1 MKVVLSPDIGYCKGV
16 LRSIEIAREATS
28 LGLPVYT
35 LGMIVHNEYTVD
47 KLQKEGIV
55 PIGPEQARTLTDC
68 VLVVSA
74 HGADPR
80 LLDELDPSVVV
91 KDATCPVVANIHR
104 YASSAK
110 EEGKQLV
117 VLGDPD
123 HTEVK
128 GIVAR
133 AGECT
138 VISDQ
143 TQIEGFELQNGAV
156 VVAQSTLS
164 PEKYE
169 VLVKKIE
176 ERAKNE
182 RKSLVFQKTIC
193 YNTLERRRQ
202 SLILAK
208 QVDAMLVV
216 GSRRSSNTKAL
227 VELCKEACPQT
238 YWLESAEQ
246 TENLKKGNQISV
258 LGVTTGTSTPLESV
272 TEVLA
277 NMSNQ
282 EEAIKGEEVNTVDA
296 AAEVSSAP
304 VKEEAKPITTME
316 EALQQMVEIK
326 PGTRL
331 KCVVDS
337 VNEDGLVVNC
347 GQKKDGFIAAE
358 NAGLEEY
365 NPEAF
370 HVGDTFFAK
379 VIANTSN
386 DKSMLALSKK
396 AVDEQAA
403 AKAAKDEAEKEML
416 AGKFDVVV
424 EKVVKGGLLASKGD
438 YTVFIPASHIEL
450 DPIPVAEGEN
460 DEEKLNALKEVVGK
474 YVGQTITV
482 KKLPPKKEEDEE
494 RAQRS
499 KRIVASRKM
508 VLLAERKAAAIERK
522 KAYAARLAKEEQ
534 EKKDIFEA
542 NKDRFELNNIVPGTV
557 KKFTNFGV
565 FVNVYGFDCLCPSS
579 EISWVRSANPQDVLT
594 QGQEYEFLIIKVD
607 PENFKVTLSYKQIQ
621 RQPYEVAAEKYPV
634 GSIVKGKVQSIV
646 KFGAFVSIEPG
657 IDGLVHISNISH
669 DKVESAEDV
678 LHVGDEIEAKVISF
692 NDNRI
697 ALSIKDLNPAPEG
710 ERRERP
716 SKRKFDRPQQTERK
730 PRRQEDNLMSEEER
744 ENIASYGNGSSATN
758 NAFADM
764 LKGLDLSSDGEGNE

>member
-1 MKVVLSPDIGYCKGV
+1 
-16 LRSIEIAREATS
+16 
-28 LGLPVYT
+28 
-35 LGMIVHNEYTVD
+35 MI
-47 KLQKEGIV
+47 L
-55 PIGPEQARTLTDC
+55 
-68 VLVVSA
+68 
-74 HGADPR
+74 
-80 LLDELDPSVVV
+80 
-91 KDATCPVVANIHR
+91 
-104 YASSAK
+104 
-110 EEGKQLV
+110 
-117 VLGDPD
+117 LGDPD
-123 HTEVK
+123 HAEVK
-128 GIVAR
+128 GVVAR
-133 AGECT
+133 AGEY
-138 VISDQ
+138 VVLSREEQLDD
-143 TQIEGFELQNGAV
+143 FELRNDAILI
-156 VVAQSTLS
+156 AQSTIA
-164 PEKYE
+164 PEKYDIFI
-169 VLVKKIE
+169 KKIKN
-176 ERAKNE
+176 RAKNE
-182 RKSLVFQKTIC
+182 GKSLVIQKTIC
-193 YNTLERRRQ
+193 YNILERRRISQ
-202 SLILAK
+202 GLAERC
-208 QVDAMLVV
+208 DAVLVV
-216 GSRRSSNTKAL
+216 GSRLSANTKAL
-227 VELCKEACPQT
+227 FDLCKGTCPET
-238 YWLESAEQ
+238 YLVECAEDAKSIK
-246 TENLKKGNQISV
+246 NLKGISA
-258 LGVTTGTSTPLESV
+258 LGVVTGTSTPMELI

-282 EEAIKGEEVNTVDA
+282 EEAIKGEEVNVVDA

-326 PGTRL
+326 PGTKL
-331 KCVVDS
+331 KCIVDS

-358 NAGLEEY
+358 NTGLEEY
-365 NPEAF
+365 NPENF
-370 HVGDTFFAK
+370 HKGDTFLAK

-396 AVDEQAA
+396 AVDEQEAI
-403 AKAAKDEAEKEML
+403 KAAKDEAEKEL
-416 AGKFDVVV
+416 LSGKFDVVV
-424 EKVVKGGLLASKGD
+424 EKVVKGGLLANKGD
-438 YTVFIPASHIEL
+438 FTVFVPASHIEL
-450 DPIPVAEGEN
+450 DPIPVPEGAS
-460 DEEKLNALKEVVGK
+460 DEEKLAALQEACEK

-482 KKLPPKKEEDEE
+482 KRLPPKKDEDPEK
-494 RAQRS
+494 AARS
-499 KRIVASRKM
+499 RRIVASRKM

-522 KAYAARLAKEEQ
+522 RAYAARLAKEEQ

-607 PENFKVTLSYKQIQ
+607 PENFKVTLSFKQIQ

-697 ALSIKDLNPAPEG
+697 ALSIKDLTPAPEG
-710 ERRERP
+710 AERP
-716 SKRKFDRPQQTERK
+716 QRAKSNKKFERPAPQERK
-730 PRRQEDNLMSEEER
+730 PRRPEDNLMSDEER
-744 ENIASYGNGSSATN
+744 ENMAAYSNGGQATN

-764 LKGLDLSSDGEGNE
+764 LKGLDLAEDGEDK

>member
-1 MKVVLSPDIGYCKGV
+1 
-16 LRSIEIAREATS
+16 
-28 LGLPVYT
+28 
-35 LGMIVHNEYTVD
+35 MI
-47 KLQKEGIV
+47 
-55 PIGPEQARTLTDC
+55 
-68 VLVVSA
+68 
-74 HGADPR
+74 
-80 LLDELDPSVVV
+80 
-91 KDATCPVVANIHR
+91 
-104 YASSAK
+104 
-110 EEGKQLV
+110 
-117 VLGDPD
+117 
-123 HTEVK
+123 
-128 GIVAR
+128 
-133 AGECT
+133 
-138 VISDQ
+138 
-143 TQIEGFELQNGAV
+143 
-156 VVAQSTLS
+156 
-164 PEKYE
+164 
-169 VLVKKIE
+169 
-176 ERAKNE
+176 
-182 RKSLVFQKTIC
+182 
-193 YNTLERRRQ
+193 
-202 SLILAK
+202 
-208 QVDAMLVV
+208 VV
-216 GSRRSSNTKAL
+216 GSRLSSNTNAL
-227 VELCKEACPQT
+227 VELCKEGCPHV
-238 YWLESAEQ
+238 YWLESAE
-246 TENLKKGNQISV
+246 EVNNIKNKNQISV
-258 LGVTTGTSTPLESV
+258 LGVTTGTSTPPESV

-304 VKEEAKPITTME
+304 VKEEVKPITTME

-331 KCVVDS
+331 KCTVDS

-358 NAGLEEY
+358 NTGLEEY
-365 NPEAF
+365 NPESF

-386 DKSMLALSKK
+386 DKSMLALSKR

-403 AKAAKDEAEKEML
+403 AKAAKEEEEKEL
-416 AGKFDVVV
+416 LSGKFDVVV
-424 EKVVKGGLLASKGD
+424 EKVVKGGLLATKGD
-438 YTVFIPASHIEL
+438 FTVFIPASHIEL
-450 DPIPVAEGEN
+450 DPIPVPETDN
-460 DEEKLNALKEVVGK
+460 DEEKLQALTEAVGK
-474 YVGQTITV
+474 YVGQSITV
-482 KKLPPKKEEDEE
+482 KKLPPKKDEDPEK
-494 RAQRS
+494 AARS
-499 KRIVASRKM
+499 RRIVASRKM

-607 PENFKVTLSYKQIQ
+607 PDNYKVTLSFKQIQ

-634 GSIVKGKVQSIV
+634 GSIVKGTVQSIV

-669 DKVESAEDV
+669 DKIESAEDV

-697 ALSIKDLNPAPEG
+697 ALSIKDLTAAPEG
-710 ERRERP
+710 AERP
-716 SKRKFDRPQQTERK
+716 QRANNKKKFDRPAPAERK
-730 PRRQEDNLMSEEER
+730 PRKSEDNLMSEEER
-744 ENIASYGNGSSATN
+744 ENMAAYSNGGQATN

-764 LKGLDLSSDGEGNE
+764 LKGLDLNEEGKE